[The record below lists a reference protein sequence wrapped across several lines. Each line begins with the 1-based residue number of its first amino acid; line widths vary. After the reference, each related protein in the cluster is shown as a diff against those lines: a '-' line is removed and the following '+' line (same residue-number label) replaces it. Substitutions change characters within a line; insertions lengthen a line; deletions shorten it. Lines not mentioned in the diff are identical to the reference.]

1 MNNLCASTMTV
12 FRMQMADFATLPE
25 LLPSVLKSTRAT
37 IHELKRIRGT
47 WVGESSVVSVIA
59 RVRVASLRNCRMD
72 AGATGDQTCGIPGRR
87 AASLELRLQ
96 PLETA
101 ARDDECANV
110 LAVVIPHFRP
120 AAWSELDARTPMPPV
135 RVTGQLFYDEEATS
149 CNTDAAAGRR
159 SKWEIHPVYAI
170 DVCTDP
176 AGTCGPD
183 DTHWQPYDAW
193 VRNKGAGWRATGVR
207 ERSQCE
213 SAAR

>member
-1 MNNLCASTMTV
+1 
-12 FRMQMADFATLPE
+12 
-25 LLPSVLKSTRAT
+25 
-37 IHELKRIRGT
+37 
-47 WVGESSVVSVIA
+47 
-59 RVRVASLRNCRMD
+59 
-72 AGATGDQTCGIPGRR
+72 
-87 AASLELRLQ
+87 
-96 PLETA
+96 
-101 ARDDECANV
+101 
-110 LAVVIPHFRP
+110 
-120 AAWSELDARTPMPPV
+120 MPPV